1 MILFL
6 NPLGD
11 YFSQDNLT
19 ESKYIKLLTDELL
32 KLNKN
37 LLLAPDS
44 IIGLIDKIF
53 IIVDEDAHFQYL
65 NKNLIKIQSALINKS
80 KKSKSLCSLIQSIKT
95 INSSD
100 EYDRFTSMNTI
111 YLEDIIF
118 FDFTLTN
125 SLCIYLIGA

>member
-11 YFSQDNLT
+11 HTSQDNLT

-32 KLNKN
+32 ELNKN

-44 IIGLIDKIF
+44 IIGLIDKIY

-65 NKNLIKIQSALINKS
+65 NKNINLPTRYKTRGLPMGFAVS
-80 KKSKSLCSLIQSIKT
+80 KKLIFG
-95 INSSD
+95 
-100 EYDRFTSMNTI
+100 E
-111 YLEDIIF
+111 
-118 FDFTLTN
+118 
-125 SLCIYLIGA
+125 YLI